1 LGLKHDPEKWWPV
14 SRLREAQAPVC
25 RFVRCFGG
33 RRQVGKDHAQ
43 AKSLAMRVRLVLL
56 TMLSTIAAGLMSVLL
71 PGSAQQSSA
80 PQGSLAQSWPA
91 LPTGGFIAGRPATDK
106 DVADGNAV
114 FVLRAYG
121 VAFGKPL
128 DVTIPQYAYLTKRGQ
143 QPVAVIVV
151 QAEQGKGIK
160 IFGVRDRS
168 GKAATARESEVQ
180 LLGTNPPN

>member
-1 LGLKHDPEKWWPV
+1 
-14 SRLREAQAPVC
+14 
-25 RFVRCFGG
+25 
-33 RRQVGKDHAQ
+33 
-43 AKSLAMRVRLVLL
+43 VRLAGLAVVL
-56 TMLSTIAAGLMSVLL
+56 TIAGGFVPAL
-71 PGSAQQSSA
+71 AQQSPAQQSPA
-80 PQGSLAQSWPA
+80 PQSPASQSSTPHSAAQSWPP
-91 LPTGGFIAGRPATDK
+91 LPTSGFIAGRAAAAK

-151 QAEQGKGIK
+151 QAEQGKGMK
-160 IFGVRDRS
+160 IFGLRDFS

-180 LLGTNPPN
+180 LLGTRPPD

>member
-1 LGLKHDPEKWWPV
+1 
-14 SRLREAQAPVC
+14 
-25 RFVRCFGG
+25 
-33 RRQVGKDHAQ
+33 
-43 AKSLAMRVRLVLL
+43 MRVRSVLL

-71 PGSAQQSSA
+71 LGSAQQSSTA
-80 PQGSLAQSWPA
+80 QSSAQSGAAQSWPA
-91 LPTGGFIAGRPATDK
+91 LPTSGFISSRPATAK

-121 VAFGKPL
+121 VPFGKPL

-143 QPVAVIVV
+143 QPVPVIVV

-168 GKAATARESEVQ
+168 GKAATARESEVR

>member
-1 LGLKHDPEKWWPV
+1 MGARLAGLIV
-14 SRLREAQAPVC
+14 
-25 RFVRCFGG
+25 
-33 RRQVGKDHAQ
+33 
-43 AKSLAMRVRLVLL
+43 VL
-56 TMLSTIAAGLMSVLL
+56 TIAAGIV
-71 PGSAQQSSA
+71 PGSAQQSLA
-80 PQGSLAQSWPA
+80 PQSPAPHGATQSWPP
-91 LPTGGFIAGRPATDK
+91 LPKSGFITGRAATGK

-143 QPVAVIVV
+143 QPVPVIVV

-160 IFGVRDRS
+160 IFGIRDRS

-180 LLGTNPPN
+180 LLGANPPN

>member
-1 LGLKHDPEKWWPV
+1 
-14 SRLREAQAPVC
+14 
-25 RFVRCFGG
+25 
-33 RRQVGKDHAQ
+33 
-43 AKSLAMRVRLVLL
+43 MRVRLVLL
-56 TMLSTIAAGLMSVLL
+56 TMLSTIAAGLMSALL
-71 PGSAQQSSA
+71 PGSAQQSSTSQSSA
-80 PQGSLAQSWPA
+80 QSGAAQSWPA
-91 LPTGGFIAGRPATDK
+91 LPTSGFIAGRPATDK

-121 VAFGKPL
+121 VPFGKPL
-128 DVTIPQYAYLTKRGQ
+128 DVTIPQYAYLTKRGR
-143 QPVAVIVV
+143 QPVQVIVV

>member
-1 LGLKHDPEKWWPV
+1 
-14 SRLREAQAPVC
+14 
-25 RFVRCFGG
+25 
-33 RRQVGKDHAQ
+33 
-43 AKSLAMRVRLVLL
+43 MRVRLVLL

-71 PGSAQQSSA
+71 PGSAQQSSTA
-80 PQGSLAQSWPA
+80 QSPAQSGAAQSWPA
-91 LPTGGFIAGRPATDK
+91 LPTSGFIAGRAAAAK
-106 DVADGNAV
+106 DVADGNAI

-180 LLGTNPPN
+180 LLGTKPPN

>member
-1 LGLKHDPEKWWPV
+1 
-14 SRLREAQAPVC
+14 
-25 RFVRCFGG
+25 
-33 RRQVGKDHAQ
+33 
-43 AKSLAMRVRLVLL
+43 MRVRLVLL
-56 TMLSTIAAGLMSVLL
+56 TMLLTLAAALTPAL
-71 PGSAQQSSA
+71 AQQSSA
-80 PQGSLAQSWPA
+80 PQSPTQPGAAQSWPA
-91 LPTGGFIAGRPATDK
+91 LPTSGFIAGRAAAAK

-128 DVTIPQYAYLTKRGQ
+128 DVTIPQFAYLTKRGQ

-180 LLGTNPPN
+180 LLGANPPN

>member
-1 LGLKHDPEKWWPV
+1 MRVAIAALAL
-14 SRLREAQAPVC
+14 
-25 RFVRCFGG
+25 
-33 RRQVGKDHAQ
+33 VGVIVAGPGS
-43 AKSLAMRVRLVLL
+43 SLAQQ
-56 TMLSTIAAGLMSVLL
+56 AA
-71 PGSAQQSSA
+71 
-80 PQGSLAQSWPA
+80 AQSWPP
-91 LPTGGFIAGRPATDK
+91 LPRSGFIAGRAATAK

-121 VAFGKPL
+121 VPFGKPL

-143 QPVAVIVV
+143 QPVQVIVV

-180 LLGTNPPN
+180 LLGTQPPN

>member
-1 LGLKHDPEKWWPV
+1 
-14 SRLREAQAPVC
+14 
-25 RFVRCFGG
+25 
-33 RRQVGKDHAQ
+33 
-43 AKSLAMRVRLVLL
+43 MRVRLL
-56 TMLSTIAAGLMSVLL
+56 TMLFTIAAALTPGL
-71 PGSAQQSSA
+71 AQQSSA
-80 PQGSLAQSWPA
+80 PQSPAQPGAAQSWPI
-91 LPTGGFIAGRPATDK
+91 LPKSGFIAGRAATDT

-128 DVTIPQYAYLTKRGQ
+128 DVTIPQYAYLAKRGQ
-143 QPVAVIVV
+143 QPVHVIVV

>member
-1 LGLKHDPEKWWPV
+1 M
-14 SRLREAQAPVC
+14 R
-25 RFVRCFGG
+25 G
-33 RRQVGKDHAQ
+33 RVTPLLLIV
-43 AKSLAMRVRLVLL
+43 SLAVALD
-56 TMLSTIAAGLMSVLL
+56 L
-71 PGSAQQSSA
+71 PATRAQQSA
-80 PQGSLAQSWPA
+80 KPSWPP
-91 LPTGGFIAGRPATDK
+91 LPTSGFISSRPATAK

-121 VAFGKPL
+121 VPFGKPL
-128 DVTIPQYAYLTKRGQ
+128 DVTIPQYAYLTKRGR
-143 QPVAVIVV
+143 QPVPVVVV

>member
-1 LGLKHDPEKWWPV
+1 
-14 SRLREAQAPVC
+14 
-25 RFVRCFGG
+25 
-33 RRQVGKDHAQ
+33 
-43 AKSLAMRVRLVLL
+43 MRVRLVLP
-56 TMLSTIAAGLMSVLL
+56 TMLFTIAAALTPGL
-71 PGSAQQSSA
+71 AQQSPA
-80 PQGSLAQSWPA
+80 PQSPAQPGAAPSWPA
-91 LPTGGFIAGRPATDK
+91 LPKSGFIAGRPATDK

-160 IFGVRDRS
+160 IFGVRDHS
-168 GKAATARESEVQ
+168 GKAATARESEVR